1 MFSSMAM
8 AAALC
13 LGADDVA
20 VKFLPAGLTPKV
32 GGYSPVRAALSDK
45 ADGVKKAPE
54 GLTAARYGKI
64 KFGDKTWAFI
74 LEEPEDK
81 PARLFVDT
89 NNDGD
94 FTNDPEAKWSANK
107 NGNQTMYNGSA
118 QIDLGEG
125 KLAAINL
132 YRFDPKDPQ
141 RAALKDTVLFYND
154 FGYELTLSLDGQK
167 FTTFTGPE
175 ARMPLWIDRDD
186 NKVRSSKYE
195 SVTLGKPFNFTGTT
209 YVLSKEGDTF
219 KLAKAEKELPKMPL
233 APDLRVGKKALP
245 FAMDGLDGNKVD
257 FPKDYA
263 GKLVLVDF
271 WATWCG
277 PCIAEIPNVKK
288 AYSDWNGKGFEVLG
302 ISFDNEGQKEKVE
315 EFLKKKELPW
325 KQIYEGKGWKTK
337 LGEQYDVSAI
347 PFVLLVDGDTG
358 EILATSRELRGPGL
372 SKFIGEQ
379 LDKKKKKNAAE

>member
-1 MFSSMAM
+1 MLSSMAM

-20 VKFLPAGLTPKV
+20 VKFLPSGLTPKV
-32 GGYSPVRAALSDK
+32 GGYAPVRAALSDK

-54 GLTAARYGKI
+54 GLTAPRYGKI

-74 LEEPEDK
+74 LEEPEGK
-81 PARLFVDT
+81 PAKLFVDT

-107 NGNQTMYNGSA
+107 NGAQTMHSGSA
-118 QIDLGEG
+118 QVDMGGG
-125 KLAAINL
+125 KLASVNL
-132 YRFDPKDPQ
+132 YRFDHMDPQ

-154 FGYELTLSLDGQK
+154 FGYELTLTLDGQK

-175 ARMPLWIDRDD
+175 TRMALWIDRDD
-186 NKVRSSKYE
+186 NKIRSSKFE

-219 KLAKAEKELPKMPL
+219 KLAKSETELPKMPL
-233 APDLRVGKKALP
+233 APDLRVGKKALA
-245 FAMDGLDGNKVD
+245 FTMDGLDGKKVD

-337 LGEQYDVSAI
+337 LGEQYDVNAI

-358 EILATSRELRGPGL
+358 EILATSSELRGPGL
-372 SKFIGEQ
+372 SEFIGKQ
-379 LDKKKKKNAAE
+379 LEKKKKNAAE

>member
-1 MFSSMAM
+1 MFSSMALT
-8 AAALC
+8 AALC
-13 LGADDVA
+13 LGADDVS
-20 VKFLPAGLTPKV
+20 VKFIPSGITPKV
-32 GGYSPVRAALSDK
+32 GGYSPVRATLSDK
-45 ADGVKKAPE
+45 AEGVKKAPE

-64 KFGDKTWAFI
+64 KFGDKNWAFI
-74 LEEPEDK
+74 LEEPEGK
-81 PARLFVDT
+81 PARLFVDS

-94 FTNDPEAKWSANK
+94 FTNDPEAKWSATK
-107 NGNQTMYNGSA
+107 NGNMTMHSGSA
-118 QIDLGEG
+118 QVDMGG
-125 KLAAINL
+125 KLASVNL

-154 FGYELTLSLDGQK
+154 FGYELTLTLDGQK
-167 FTTFTGPE
+167 FSTFTGPE
-175 ARMPLWIDRDD
+175 TRGALWIDRDN
-186 NKVRSSKYE
+186 NKIRSSKYE
-195 SVTLGKPFNFTGTT
+195 SVMLGKPFNFTGTT

-219 KLAKAEKELPKMPL
+219 KLAKSDTELPKMAM

-245 FAMDGLDGNKVD
+245 FTMDGLDGKKLD

-325 KQIYEGKGWKTK
+325 KQIYEGKGWKTT
-337 LGEQYDVSAI
+337 LGERYDVNAI

-358 EILATSRELRGPGL
+358 EIVATSRELRGPGL